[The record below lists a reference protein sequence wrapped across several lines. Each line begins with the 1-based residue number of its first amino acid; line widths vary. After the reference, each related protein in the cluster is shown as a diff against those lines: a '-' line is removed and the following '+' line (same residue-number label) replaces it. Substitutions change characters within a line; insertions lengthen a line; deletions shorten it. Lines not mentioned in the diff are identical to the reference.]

1 MTGRMTATALTAEGV
16 IQRDQLLTRQIR
28 EDVVTGLIP
37 NAQQVI
43 LQVIL
48 QAILPRMAEGVHRN
62 RHQLLGSVHP
72 VSVLTDVHAGASYQ
86 GFGDE
91 TGATIRL
98 MVEAAIAP
106 PKQPTQFG
114 LNQTHQCK

>member
-1 MTGRMTATALTAEGV
+1 MTATALTAEGV

-37 NAQQVI
+37 NAQ
-43 LQVIL
+43 QVIL

-86 GFGDE
+86 GFRDE